1 MFFPGPGYRLAEVNP
16 PIMRPRSRYVRLPR
30 LRQPHG
36 QGRWPGPLT
45 TLLPRPCRSRP
56 GLRQSHRSA
65 RGLVLGLLLVSCRS
79 TLDPASGD
87 PRLDLRHADP
97 RVRIGAAEQA
107 VRQSRMD
114 LCGLLVK
121 NLSDRDGA
129 VRLFSS
135 VALRKLT
142 GEDLGYKAHGTL
154 VERRESIALWTK
166 WLESKGLLARDIG
179 SSEEPPQSS
188 TPSREASV
196 PDSSGEDRPE
206 GREALPPARS
216 PASAPAVPL
225 NSAAG
230 KLMENAT
237 PREKKSDE
245 KADDRWVGNSSK
257 ATRS

>member
-1 MFFPGPGYRLAEVNP
+1 MFFPGPGYRLADVKP
-16 PIMRPRSRYVRLPR
+16 PIRRPRSKYVRLPR
-30 LRQPHG
+30 LRPPRDRE
-36 QGRWPGPLT
+36 RWPAHLT
-45 TLLPRPCRSRP
+45 RCVSSRP
-56 GLRQSHRSA
+56 GLRQSHLSA
-65 RGLVLGLLLVSCRS
+65 CGLVLGLLLVGCRS

-87 PRLDLRHADP
+87 PRLDLQHADP

-107 VRQSRMD
+107 VRQSRLD

-142 GEDLGYKAHGTL
+142 GEDFDYKAYGTL
-154 VERRESIALWTK
+154 VERRESLELWTK
-166 WLESKGLLARDIG
+166 WLESEGLLARDVG
-179 SSEEPPQSS
+179 SSEEPPPSS
-188 TPSREASV
+188 TPSKEVSV
-196 PDSSGEDRPE
+196 PDSDGEDSPE
-206 GREALPPARS
+206 AIEVLPPG
-216 PASAPAVPL
+216 PAPFPAPAPAVPL

>member
-1 MFFPGPGYRLAEVNP
+1 MFFPGPGYKLADVKP
-16 PIMRPRSRYVRLPR
+16 PIRRPRSRYVRLPR
-30 LRQPHG
+30 LRPPRDRE
-36 QGRWPGPLT
+36 RWPGPLSASR
-45 TLLPRPCRSRP
+45 LGPR
-56 GLRQSHRSA
+56 QIHRSVC
-65 RGLVLGLLLVSCRS
+65 GFVLGLLLLGCRS
-79 TLDPASGD
+79 TFDPASGD
-87 PRLDLRHADP
+87 PRLDLQHADP

-107 VRQSRMD
+107 VRQSRSD

-142 GEDLGYKAHGTL
+142 GEDFDYKAHGTL
-154 VERRESIALWTK
+154 VERREAIELWTK
-166 WLESKGLLARDIG
+166 WLESEGLLARDVG
-179 SSEEPPQSS
+179 SSEEPPPSS
-188 TPSREASV
+188 TSSKEASV
-196 PDSSGEDRPE
+196 RDSDGEDSPE
-206 GREALPPARS
+206 PSEALPPGRS
-216 PASAPAVPL
+216 AFPDPAPFPDPAVPL

-230 KLMENAT
+230 KLMENAA

>member
-1 MFFPGPGYRLAEVNP
+1 M
-16 PIMRPRSRYVRLPR
+16 
-30 LRQPHG
+30 
-36 QGRWPGPLT
+36 
-45 TLLPRPCRSRP
+45 
-56 GLRQSHRSA
+56 
-65 RGLVLGLLLVSCRS
+65 LGLLLVGCRS

-87 PRLDLRHADP
+87 PRLDLQHADP

-107 VRQSRMD
+107 VRQSRLD

-142 GEDLGYKAHGTL
+142 GEDFDYKAYGTL
-154 VERRESIALWTK
+154 VERRESLELWTK
-166 WLESKGLLARDIG
+166 WLESEGLLARDVG
-179 SSEEPPQSS
+179 SSEEPPPSS
-188 TPSREASV
+188 TPSKEVSV
-196 PDSSGEDRPE
+196 PDSDGEDSPE
-206 GREALPPARS
+206 AIEVLPPG
-216 PASAPAVPL
+216 PAPFPAVPL

-230 KLMENAT
+230 KLMENAA

-257 ATRS
+257 ATRT